1 MLTHFIL
8 GRGWMKHH
16 VGNMKKSSGK
26 ALGEYKL
33 VGFKF
38 PEGFV
43 LTVDPREQRPL
54 FTRFPPGL
62 MIKSMTL
69 KDGDYSVAG
78 FEDKICFERKGISD
92 LFPYCSTEREKTIK
106 KMRRFKSMDFV
117 GLIIEAR
124 ESEVLQYQ
132 QFTQVHPEVVRGA
145 ITSFQVRYGVHV
157 YYGTRDEIA
166 RTMLDL
172 MIKFYNIK
180 KEV

>member
-1 MLTHFIL
+1 
-8 GRGWMKHH
+8 MKHH
-16 VGNMKKSSGK
+16 AGNMRKSSDK
-26 ALGEYKL
+26 ALEAYKL

-62 MIKSMTL
+62 MIKSATL

-92 LFPYCSTEREKTIK
+92 LFPFCSTEREKTVK
-106 KMRRFKSMDFV
+106 KMKRFKSMEFV
-117 GLIIEAR
+117 GLIIEAK

-157 YYGTRDEIA
+157 FYGDRDTNA
-166 RTMLDL
+166 RRMLDI
-172 MIKFYNIK
+172 MIKYYSIK